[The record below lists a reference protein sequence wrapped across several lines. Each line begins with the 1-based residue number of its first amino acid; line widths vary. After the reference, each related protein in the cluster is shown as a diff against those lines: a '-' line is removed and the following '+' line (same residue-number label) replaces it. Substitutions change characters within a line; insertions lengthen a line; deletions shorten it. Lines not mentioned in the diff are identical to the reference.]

1 MSKIDCTK
9 FTNSLQKA
17 KTEEDVKSVYAKL
30 FGIQYDTSDRHDL
43 YTPQVLFEFK
53 YNRNFEA
60 IKTRATVLA
69 QILYYVRKLKFGG
82 YTDKPISPILCLAD
96 QKTALLTETILWKEF
111 YTDETDKYDWD
122 LAPSNPDA
130 LLVKDLSQTTLLQN
144 IHLYQL
150 QQTADCQVFAELLQQ
165 YLNPQNRLVGDK
177 KVITEAN
184 FEDIFQYW
192 NNIFGDA
199 VRNGL
204 KTSRYFVTDIQ
215 EDNTLFIKAES
226 KAVFQFSNGEAKVK
240 KILARDYEHF
250 WSLYEKVTNADTIR
264 SILAKIDRL
273 SDDFMRRFHGE
284 FFTPI
289 PFAKKALDYLEKTL
303 GKQWWQSGEYRL
315 WDMAAGTGNLE
326 YGLPQEALP
335 YCYLSTLYVEDVEH
349 LQKLFSGATIFQ
361 YDYLND
367 DVQNVFWGENAMKF
381 ELTWKLP
388 EKLRKDLANPKI
400 KWVILINPPF
410 ATAQIAGTG
419 HGDSKEGVADTKIR
433 KKMHE
438 EDLGEVSREL
448 AMQFIFRL
456 KKEIK
461 GQEAHLG
468 LFYKIKHLNSNND
481 NKLRDTIFKFQ
492 YEKGFVFSSA
502 AFSGTSQTSPF
513 PIAFMLWNL
522 NKEKPLQKQKIIL
535 DIFDLNVEKIGLKT
549 VKVEKLE
556 KHLSKWI
563 KRPAATVKF
572 PPLGSALDVKATNK
586 DRRDRI
592 AQKFLASLMCKGN
605 DFQNQNFTALLS
617 APYVSAGA
625 LSVTPENFEQ
635 AMVVHAVR
643 RIPKATWL
651 NDRDQFMQPNADLSK
666 EFIRDCTIWNLFSN
680 SNQTASLKDVVYEG
694 VTYQIYNHF
703 FPFLLSEVKQWK
715 IADADIRMTL
725 ATGEDSF
732 VAKWLAQQLSAGG
745 KPTAEV
751 ASLLLAKGKEIYQ
764 LYFASLGQLNTT
776 KFKIQRYDAGWYQI
790 RNAMADVYIGQDLF
804 EELKVLHNQLKEQ
817 LLPEIEAY
825 GFI

>member
-1 MSKIDCTK
+1 MSKIDHTK
-9 FTNSLQKA
+9 FTNSLLKA

-96 QKTALLTETILWKEF
+96 QKTALLTETVLWKEF
-111 YTDETDKYDWD
+111 YTDEADKYDWD

-130 LLVKDLSQTTLLQN
+130 VLVKDLSQTALLQN

-150 QQTADCQVFAELLQQ
+150 QQAPDFQVFAELLQQ
-165 YLNPQNRLVGDK
+165 YLDPQNKLPLGDK

-215 EDNTLFIKAES
+215 VGNTFFIKEES
-226 KAVFQFSNGEAKVK
+226 KVVFQFSNGEARIK
-240 KILARDYEHF
+240 KILARDYEYF
-250 WSLYEKVTNADTIR
+250 WSLYEKVTDADIIR
-264 SILAKIDRL
+264 AILAKIDRL

-303 GKQWWQSGEYRL
+303 GKHWWQSGEYRL

-349 LQKLFSGATIFQ
+349 LQKLFIGANIFQ

-410 ATAQIAGTG
+410 ATAGTG
-419 HGDSKEGVADTKIR
+419 GTKGNEKEGVADTKIR

-438 EDLGEVSREL
+438 ENLGEVSREL
-448 AMQFIFRL
+448 FTQFIYRIKYEFAS
-456 KKEIK
+456 KKTY
-461 GQEAHLG
+461 LG
-468 LFYKIKHLNSNND
+468 LFSKIKYINSTNDQKFRDNIFNFSFETGFIFSSINFAGTSKSNQFPIGFVIWKLYENNTLNNQVIEFDIFNV
-481 NKLRDTIFKFQ
+481 KGIRTDTI
-492 YEKGFVFSSA
+492 
-502 AFSGTSQTSPF
+502 
-513 PIAFMLWNL
+513 
-522 NKEKPLQKQKIIL
+522 
-535 DIFDLNVEKIGLKT
+535 
-549 VKVEKLE
+549 
-556 KHLSKWI
+556 
-563 KRPAATVKF
+563 
-572 PPLGSALDVKATNK
+572 
-586 DRRDRI
+586 
-592 AQKFLASLMCKGN
+592 
-605 DFQNQNFTALLS
+605 
-617 APYVSAGA
+617 VS
-625 LSVTPENFEQ
+625 
-635 AMVVHAVR
+635 
-643 RIPKATWL
+643 
-651 NDRDQFMQPNADLSK
+651 
-666 EFIRDCTIWNLFSN
+666 
-680 SNQTASLKDVVYEG
+680 
-694 VTYQIYNHF
+694 
-703 FPFLLSEVKQWK
+703 
-715 IADADIRMTL
+715 
-725 ATGEDSF
+725 
-732 VAKWLAQQLSAGG
+732 
-745 KPTAEV
+745 
-751 ASLLLAKGKEIYQ
+751 
-764 LYFASLGQLNTT
+764 
-776 KFKIQRYDAGWYQI
+776 
-790 RNAMADVYIGQDLF
+790 
-804 EELKVLHNQLKEQ
+804 
-817 LLPEIEAY
+817 
-825 GFI
+825 